1 VKAAPE
7 ICAKCRAEGSRRDA
21 TGRYGRFRHVG
32 CFNAWWKAEY
42 GDCGGPYY
50 DWIAQLAFLAYL
62 IVAAVLLAAV
72 VGKAVWHLIGP
83 LFGV

>member
-1 VKAAPE
+1 MND
-7 ICAKCRAEGSRRDA
+7 SL
-21 TGRYGRFRHVG
+21 
-32 CFNAWWKAEY
+32 
-42 GDCGGPYY
+42 
-50 DWIAQLAFLAYL
+50 AQLAFLAYL